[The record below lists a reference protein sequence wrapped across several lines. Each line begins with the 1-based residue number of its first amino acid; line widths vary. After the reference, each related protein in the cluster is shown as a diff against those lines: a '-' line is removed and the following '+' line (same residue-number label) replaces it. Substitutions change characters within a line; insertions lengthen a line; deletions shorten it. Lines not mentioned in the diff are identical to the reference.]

1 MKVVVAVDSF
11 KGSMTSMEAGMA
23 VKAGILAAKKD
34 AEVIVKPLADGGE
47 GTTDALIEGLK
58 GERVDVTVTGPYH
71 EPVQAYYGY
80 LRESNT
86 AVMEMATAAGITL
99 SDKKEPM
106 TATTYGVGELI
117 LHAIGRGIRNFI
129 IGIGGSATNDGGV
142 GMLKALGYRFL
153 DEKGEDAGEGG
164 QALAKIVSVEISDK
178 KQLLSQCNF
187 RIACD
192 VTNPLC
198 GSQGATYI
206 YGPQKGVTPDILP
219 VLDAGMKNYAE
230 VTAKVTDKDNQNAAG
245 AGAAGGL
252 GFAFLNYLDGELTP
266 GIQLILDAVHVGDEM
281 KDADKLYDKVRAA
294 TDRFIE
300 SNEFKVMY
308 TVSGGIVPFAALKGN
323 QYAEA
328 LKLTDFAL
336 NEAKKLGRNRCYIFN
351 GETYRK
357 FLRKR
362 EITQELREAVINGFQ
377 GFTAFYQPV
386 FAEDKKVPYGAEA
399 LMRFTSEKFGM
410 ISPAEFIPILEE
422 TGLIIPA
429 GRWMMKEAMGKCSEI
444 RKILSEFRMSINI
457 SQVQASK
464 SDVIQDISAEMK
476 RTGLPLE
483 AVIVEL
489 TESDLLEQNI
499 NEKHFLTELKRMGI
513 SLALDDFGT
522 GYSNFHYLSELKPE
536 IIKID
541 RSFTAKAVADE
552 QEYYLLNQFCTMI
565 HNLDMKICIEGVENA
580 QEWLKIRKLSP
591 EFTQGYFWGKPCG
604 YEEFVR
610 KFVQE
615 K

>member
-192 VTNPLC
+192 VINPLC

-206 YGPQKGVTPDILP
+206 YGPQKGVTSDILP

-230 VTAKVTDKDNQNAAG
+230 VTAKVIGKDNQNAAG

-266 GIQLILDAVHVGDEM
+266 GIQLILDAVHIEDEM
-281 KDADKLYDKVRAA
+281 KDADVVVTGEGRLDHQTAMGKAPVGVA
-294 TDRFIE
+294 
-300 SNEFKVMY
+300 
-308 TVSGGIVPFAALKGN
+308 
-323 QYAEA
+323 
-328 LKLTDFAL
+328 
-336 NEAKKLGRNRCYIFN
+336 KLGRKYGAKTIAFA
-351 GETYRK
+351 GSVTK
-357 FLRKR
+357 
-362 EITQELREAVINGFQ
+362 EAVACNEVGID
-377 GFTAFYQPV
+377 AFFPIV
-386 FAEDKKVPYGAEA
+386 RG
-399 LMRFTSEKFGM
+399 
-410 ISPAEFIPILEE
+410 ISTLEE
-422 TGLIIPA
+422 
-429 GRWMMKEAMGKCSEI
+429 AM
-444 RKILSEFRMSINI
+444 
-457 SQVQASK
+457 
-464 SDVIQDISAEMK
+464 DPD
-476 RTGLPLE
+476 
-483 AVIVEL
+483 
-489 TESDLLEQNI
+489 
-499 NEKHFLTELKRMGI
+499 
-513 SLALDDFGT
+513 
-522 GYSNFHYLSELKPE
+522 
-536 IIKID
+536 
-541 RSFTAKAVADE
+541 TAKANMLQLQSRYSD
-552 QEYYLLNQFCTMI
+552 CC
-565 HNLDMKICIEGVENA
+565 NLF
-580 QEWLKIRKLSP
+580 L
-591 EFTQGYFWGKPCG
+591 
-604 YEEFVR
+604 
-610 KFVQE
+610 
-615 K
+615 